1 MSITRSSIPVCINC
15 SALCASRRVPPLCV
29 TAAHSSLV
37 PLAIVRDVARLVP
50 ERVSLLRAT
59 VSPAGPPSGRS
70 LGQPALGYPCTQLL
84 EKPLSTL
91 FPFPTSFFP
100 VLFSFSMLCF
110 PLLCFALLDSFLP
123 FPHQFL
129 LTQGE
134 FQRQVAFAVLLYLKM
149 VDKTPSLD
157 ASEATRHPKVSSTFL
172 EEEHHHH
179 LEQKVRTLGF
189 ELGGV

>member
-1 MSITRSSIPVCINC
+1 MSPPLIPASSHWPLSVTSPVWSPSGCHSSGPPFLLQVPRAAGVWDSQHSAIPARSSSKNRFPPFFPFLLLFFLFYFLFPC
-15 SALCASRRVPPLCV
+15 CAS
-29 TAAHSSLV
+29 
-37 PLAIVRDVARLVP
+37 
-50 ERVSLLRAT
+50 
-59 VSPAGPPSGRS
+59 
-70 LGQPALGYPCTQLL
+70 
-84 EKPLSTL
+84 
-91 FPFPTSFFP
+91 
-100 VLFSFSMLCF
+100 
-110 PLLCFALLDSFLP
+110 LCFALLDSFLP